1 MESPVGPVVRYV
13 GRRNHLFGIVQGG
26 FCLVFLAL
34 THQLLHEL
42 GEDATVRV
50 THAHGV
56 LVDIDAR
63 LVDATELEL
72 VHQVVVHLFA
82 VQAAS
87 ELHVVERS
95 DAVGQTFLQEVVGQ
109 VQMVFR
115 TYGDGHVDGTFPVGI
130 GQHFQHHQLT
140 LVEHVLAFQ

>member
-1 MESPVGPVVRYV
+1 MSVAHAQDGFIQIDVR
-13 GRRNHLFGIVQGG
+13 IV
-26 FCLVFLAL
+26 
-34 THQLLHEL
+34 
-42 GEDATVRV
+42 DSS
-50 THAHGV
+50 
-56 LVDIDAR
+56 
-63 LVDATELEL
+63 ELEL

-87 ELHVVERS
+87 ELHVVKRS